1 MKRSVLCLSGG
12 LLACLSS
19 ASSFAAEQ
27 APPVVVSATRTAQ
40 IADEALAPVIVI
52 TRAEIERSQ
61 AADVA
66 DLLRFHAG
74 LDIARNGGPG
84 QPASLF
90 LRGTESNHTLVL
102 IDGVRMNPGTIG
114 GAAINNL
121 NPALIE
127 RIEIVKGPR
136 SALYGSD
143 AIGGVIN
150 ITTRRAP
157 KGTSLQVAAG
167 AGSFGTHEL
176 DAGAAHRSGDS
187 RIGIDVA
194 LRDTDGYAA
203 RTDSD
208 IESAHDN
215 ASVNAYAGAR
225 IGAVDA
231 EISHFQAAGNTE
243 YLDFFLAPL
252 DQDFENAV
260 TALNLRAE
268 PRTGWAS
275 HLQLSRAVDEI
286 DQNQVDQ
293 VDASLGNDYAHTER
307 LTLDW
312 QNDVQLG
319 AAQLLTA
326 GLLLSQEDVSALSFA
341 SLFDESTDVNA
352 LYLQDA
358 VERGAHRWLLA
369 ARYTDHE
376 AFGGNTTW
384 DLEYGYRL
392 SDATRVTAGAGTAF
406 RAPDGTDRFGFGGN
420 PDLDPEESRNLG
432 LGMRHQLSPRQSIS
446 VGAFQNEIEDLIE
459 FDFNSSRMINVGE
472 ASIRGIEMGY
482 TYASDR
488 WRARVEAIAQD
499 PENEVT
505 GDTLPRRARQSL
517 TSSVVREFGR
527 YQLGADLLLTSERKD
542 SDFSDVTM
550 GGYGVMNLT
559 AAVFLHPDWTLR
571 GRVENLFD
579 KEYTLADGYN
589 TTERS
594 FFLQLAWQ
602 AAGAGE

>member
-1 MKRSVLCLSGG
+1 MKRSVFCLSGG

-19 ASSFAAEQ
+19 PSIIAAEQ
-27 APPVVVSATRTAQ
+27 APPVIVSATRTAQ
-40 IADEALAPVIVI
+40 IADETLAPVIVI

-61 AADVA
+61 AVDVA

-74 LDIARNGGPG
+74 LDIGRNGGPG

-150 ITTRRAP
+150 IITRRAP
-157 KGTSLQVAAG
+157 AGTRYQAAAG
-167 AGSFGTHEL
+167 AGSFAAREL
-176 DAGAAHRSGDS
+176 SGGASHRAGERRFGIE
-187 RIGIDVA
+187 IGA
-194 LRDTDGYAA
+194 RDTDGYAA

-215 ASVNAYAGAR
+215 TSVNAYAGAR
-225 IGAVDA
+225 LGAVDA
-231 EISHFQAAGNTE
+231 ELSHYQAGGNTE

-260 TALNLRAE
+260 TALKLRAE
-268 PRTGWAS
+268 PMAGWS
-275 HLQLSRAVDEI
+275 NLLQLSRATDEI
-286 DQNQVDQ
+286 DQSQGD
-293 VDASLGNDYAHTER
+293 DYAHTER
-307 LTLDW
+307 TTVDW
-312 QNDVQLG
+312 QNDIQFNG
-319 AAQLLTA
+319 EQLLTA
-326 GLLLSQEDVSALSFA
+326 GLMLSREDVGALSFG

-358 VERGAHRWLLA
+358 IERGAHRWLIA
-369 ARYTDHE
+369 ARHTDHE
-376 AFGGNTTW
+376 SFGGHTTW
-384 DLEYGYRL
+384 DVEYGYRL
-392 SDATRVTAGAGTAF
+392 SDATRMTAAAGTAF

-420 PDLDPEESRNLG
+420 PDLDPEKARNLELG
-432 LGMRHQLSPRQSIS
+432 LRHRLSPRQSVNVS
-446 VGAFQNEIEDLIE
+446 AFRNDIDDLIE
-459 FDFNSSRMINVGE
+459 FDFNTSQMINIGE
-472 ASIRGIEMGY
+472 ATIRGVEAGY
-482 TYASDR
+482 AFAGEQ
-488 WRARVEAIAQD
+488 WQARIEAIAQD
-499 PENEVT
+499 PESEST
-505 GDTLPRRARQSL
+505 GDPLPRRARHSL
-517 TSSVVREFGR
+517 TSSVSRELGR
-527 YQLGADLLLTSERKD
+527 YQLGADLLLTGERKD
-542 SDFSDVTM
+542 SDFSDVTL
-550 GGYGVMNLT
+550 GGYGLLNLT
-559 AAVFLHPDWTLR
+559 AAVRLHPDWTLR

-579 KEYTLADGYN
+579 KEYAIADGYH

-594 FFLQLAWQ
+594 FFVQLAWQ
-602 AAGAGE
+602 SAGDGE